1 MFKVFGFYKFI
12 KIKSLKK
19 NKDFLQKFLIS
30 NNIRGT
36 IIIAKEGLNGTI
48 SGCVKD
54 IDKTTKKLKS
64 LFSFKLFDNSNESK
78 SKFQPFHKPKVKIKK
93 EVVPM
98 NLTINSK
105 DRNIQNHLEPKDW
118 NKLIK
123 NKDTHIIDTR
133 KPFEY
138 KVGTF
143 KKFDNSNESKSK
155 FQPFRKPKVK
165 IKKEVVPMNLTLN
178 SKDRNIQTHLDPK
191 EWNKLIKNKDT
202 HIIDT
207 RKPFEYKV
215 GTFKKSVNPNINNFR
230 DFPKYLNKLKKNKPV
245 AMFCTGGI
253 RCEKTS
259 VYLKKK
265 GFENIFQL
273 NGGILNYLKKIK
285 KTESLWKGEC
295 FVFDNRISLK
305 HELKIGTYSV
315 CSGCRMPISPKDKRS
330 NKYEE
335 GVSCPNCH
343 AVSYTHLTLPTNREV

>member
-12 KIKSLKK
+12 KIKSLKR
-19 NKDFLQKFLIS
+19 NKDLLQKFLTS

-48 SGCVKD
+48 SGGVKD
-54 IDKTTKKLKS
+54 INKIIKKLKF
-64 LFSFKLFDNSNESK
+64 LFSFKKFDNSNESK

-98 NLTINSK
+98 NLT
-105 DRNIQNHLEPKDW
+105 
-118 NKLIK
+118 
-123 NKDTHIIDTR
+123 
-133 KPFEY
+133 
-138 KVGTF
+138 
-143 KKFDNSNESKSK
+143 
-155 FQPFRKPKVK
+155 
-165 IKKEVVPMNLTLN
+165 LN
-178 SKDRNIQTHLDPK
+178 SKDRNIKTHLDPK

-265 GFENIFQL
+265 GFKNIYQL

-285 KTESLWKGEC
+285 KSESLWKGEC

-305 HELKIGTYSV
+305 HELKIGTYSM

-343 AVSYTHLTLPTNREV
+343 DKLTETQKSRFRMRQSQVYKAKQSRKKYIFQKEFK